1 MHGREPYSA
10 RLKLPTDPAV
20 RMYVSSTTTDP
31 AVSSRMKLPV
41 GQSSDRR
48 LLFNNP
54 LSLLAQLLSPTY
66 NLPYVCVITTRP
78 EYLLQASPY

>member
-54 LSLLAQLLSPTY
+54 LSLLAQLF
-66 NLPYVCVITTRP
+66 
-78 EYLLQASPY
+78 SPYIPTLFPFLPPT